1 MSSEQKTRVSQVI
14 ESIRKLSEAQMW
26 PEAASLA
33 STERARNPKE
43 IFLMALD
50 NRFRSLMDYRLSPTE
65 STEENKA
72 LFQRDVLVIQQLC
85 TMALRDVERT
95 SSETPRQVPAS
106 SVDAS
111 ENNSISQHTAVA
123 KPAIVEAKNVQQS
136 MPKIRQAILE
146 MIRQQNYCGAF
157 EYLFSLLAVDPLN
170 EILFGLYEAVQA
182 SARHNY
188 KASHFLS
195 AIAQLHAQKKHRIAL
210 QILEEALFLDALND
224 RYHEL
229 RTMLEQEQTNLAQ
242 KTSTKETPTYHSTGA
257 HAAQA
262 H

>member
-1 MSSEQKTRVSQVI
+1 MSSEQKNRISQVI

-33 STERARNPKE
+33 STERVRNPKE

-50 NRFRSLMDYRLSPTE
+50 NRFRSLMDHRLSPTE
-65 STEENKA
+65 NTEENKA

-111 ENNSISQHTAVA
+111 ENNSISQHTATPTTMVGA
-123 KPAIVEAKNVQQS
+123 KGVQQS

-157 EYLFSLLAVDPLN
+157 EYLFSLLAADPLN
-170 EILFGLYEAVQA
+170 GTLFGLYEAVQA

-229 RTMLEQEQTNLAQ
+229 RAMLEQEQTTLAQ
-242 KTSTKETPTYHSTGA
+242 KASTKKATDYRSTGA
-257 HAAQA
+257 HTAQA
-262 H
+262 R

>member
-1 MSSEQKTRVSQVI
+1 MSNEQKTRVSQVI

-50 NRFRSLMDYRLSPTE
+50 NRFRSLMEHRLSPTE
-65 STEENKA
+65 NNDEMKA

-85 TMALRDVERT
+85 TMASRDAERKLETT
-95 SSETPRQVPAS
+95 SAAPAENGSVPATTPRTADAQAVPA
-106 SVDAS
+106 DAK
-111 ENNSISQHTAVA
+111 Q
-123 KPAIVEAKNVQQS
+123 VQQN
-136 MPKIRQAILE
+136 MHKIRQAVLE
-146 MIRQQNYCGAF
+146 YIRQQNYCGAF

-170 EILFGLYEAVQA
+170 ETLFGLYEAVQA

-195 AIAQLHAQKKHRIAL
+195 AIAQLHAEKQYRVAL
-210 QILEEALFLDALND
+210 QILNEALMFDPLND

-229 RTMLEQEQTNLAQ
+229 RSMLEQEQTALAQ
-242 KTSTKETPTYHSTGA
+242 RTSKTETPHHRSASAQT
-257 HAAQA
+257 AQA
-262 H
+262 S

>member
-1 MSSEQKTRVSQVI
+1 MSLEPKNRVSQVI
-14 ESIRKLSEAQMW
+14 GSIRKLTDAQMW

-50 NRFRSLMDYRLSPTE
+50 NRFRSLMEHRLSTTE
-65 STEENKA
+65 NNEEMKA

-85 TMALRDVERT
+85 AMALRDAERKFEPIQEKSAHT
-95 SSETPRQVPAS
+95 KDPTASAKQSAEPQTVLGEQTQVLQNMH
-106 SVDAS
+106 D
-111 ENNSISQHTAVA
+111 
-123 KPAIVEAKNVQQS
+123 
-136 MPKIRQAILE
+136 IRQTVLAY
-146 MIRQQNYCGAF
+146 IRQQNYCGAF
-157 EYLFSLLAVDPLN
+157 ELLFSLLAADPLN
-170 EILFGLYEAVQA
+170 ETLFGLYEAVQA

-195 AIAQLHAQKKHRIAL
+195 AIAHLHAEKRHRAAL
-210 QILEEALFLDALND
+210 QILDEALMFDPLNE

-229 RTMLEQEQTNLAQ
+229 RAMLEQGHSSLAQ
-242 KTSTKETPTYHSTGA
+242 QQMATQAEIPHQRSSGTQT
-257 HAAQA
+257 AQA